1 VSASESAIADVSKW
15 RPLRLSGSQPFTQQQ
30 GVYIMIGERTN
41 VAGSPK
47 FAKLIKDGKYEEAV
61 SIARQQI
68 ENGANVLD
76 VCMDEGMID
85 GVTAMTRFL
94 QVLASEPEVAKVPIM
109 VDSSKWEVI
118 EAGLKCLQGKGIV
131 NSISLKEGE
140 DIFRKHAAAILKYGA
155 ATVVMA
161 FDEQGQA
168 ANYEDK
174 IRLCERAYRIL
185 VDQVG
190 FPPEDII
197 FDPNILTVATGMEEH
212 NNYAVDYI
220 NATGWIKANLP
231 YAKVSGGVSNISF
244 SFRGNNIVRE
254 AIHSAFLYHAIAA
267 GMDMGIVNAGM
278 LEVYEEIEPELKV
291 LVEDVLLNRRPDSTE
306 RLVEYGETLKGA
318 GKAATEKKAEEW
330 RNGTVE
336 ERLSHALVKGIDT
349 YIEADAEEAR
359 VKLGRP
365 LAVIEGPLMDGMGVV
380 GDLFGAGK
388 MFLPQV
394 VKSAR
399 VMKKAVAH
407 LTPYME
413 AEKEARAAAGEL
425 VKAQGKIVLATV
437 KGDVHDIGKNIVG
450 VVLACN
456 NFEVIDMGVMVPCEK
471 ILERAKSEKADIVG
485 LSGLITPSLDE
496 MVHVARE
503 MERQGFKLP
512 LLIGGATTSR
522 AHTAIKIA
530 PHYSEPVVHI
540 VDASRAVPVTTSLLS
555 DEGKS
560 GFVAKHR
567 ANYEALRKAHAAPK
581 QTVVS
586 LEVARSRRTP
596 ITWRAEDIP
605 SPTFTGVRVFDDFP
619 LATLREFIDWSPF
632 FHTWGLKGVY
642 PRIFDH
648 PEQGPQARQVF
659 EEGNALLDVI
669 IEKKLII
676 ARGVYGLFP
685 ANAVGDDVE
694 LYADQRR
701 EKVIERFHF
710 LRQQANREG
719 SEPCRSLSDFIAPK
733 ETGLR
738 DHIGAFAVTS
748 GIGLKEL
755 CDSYRSKHDDY
766 NAIMAE
772 ALADRLAEAFAECLH
787 KRVREEWEYGCA
799 EKLSNEDLIHEKY
812 RGIRPAPGYPA
823 CPDHTE
829 KGPLW
834 NLLNVCANTGIQ
846 ITESFAMW
854 PGSSVSGLY
863 FAHPESRYFGLGKI
877 GRDQVV
883 DYSERKGMSVSEVER
898 WLGQNLNY
906 DPAE

>member
-1 VSASESAIADVSKW
+1 VPEDVNKSQTTET
-15 RPLRLSGSQPFTQQQ
+15 RPLRLSGSQPFTQQP
-30 GVYIMIGERTN
+30 GVYMILGERTN

-47 FAKLIKDGKYEEAV
+47 FAKLIKAGKYEEAV
-61 SIARQQI
+61 AIARQQV

-76 VCMDEGMID
+76 ICMDEGMID
-85 GVTAMTRFL
+85 GVAAMTRFL
-94 QVLASEPEVAKVPIM
+94 QLLASEPEVAKVPFM

-140 DIFRKHAAAILKYGA
+140 EAFRRNAATVLKYGA
-155 ATVVMA
+155 AAVVMA

-168 ANYEDK
+168 ASYEEK
-174 IRLCERAYRIL
+174 IRICERAYRIL
-185 VDQVG
+185 VDEVG

-212 NNYAVDYI
+212 NNYAVDFI
-220 NATGWIKANLP
+220 KATRWIKDNLP
-231 YAKVSGGVSNISF
+231 HAKVSGGVSNISF
-244 SFRGNNIVRE
+244 SFRGNNKVRE
-254 AIHSAFLYHAIAA
+254 AMHSAFLYHAIAA

-278 LEVYEEIEPELKV
+278 LEVYDEIEPELKV
-291 LVEDVLLNRRPDSTE
+291 LVEDVLLNRRPDATE
-306 RLVEYGETLKGA
+306 RLVEHGEKLKNVGVVVS
-318 GKAATEKKAEEW
+318 EKKAEEW
-330 RNGTVE
+330 RSGTVE

-349 YIEADAEEAR
+349 YIELDAEEAR

-365 LAVIEGPLMDGMGVV
+365 LLVIEGPLMDGMGVV

-407 LTPYME
+407 LTPFME
-413 AEKEARAAAGEL
+413 AEKAAMAAAGEV
-425 VKAQGKIVLATV
+425 VKAQGKILLATV

-471 ILERAKSEKADIVG
+471 ILERAKAEKVDVIG

-512 LLIGGATTSR
+512 LLIGGATTTR
-522 AHTAIKIA
+522 THTAVKIA
-530 PHYSEPVVHI
+530 PNYSEPVVH
-540 VDASRAVPVTTSLLS
+540 VLDASRAVPVTTSLLS
-555 DEGKS
+555 DEGKPA
-560 GFVAKHR
+560 FVAQHR
-567 ANYEALRKAHAAPK
+567 AEYEALRKAHASPR
-581 QTVVS
+581 QSVVA
-586 LEVARSRRTP
+586 LEIARARRTP
-596 ITWRAEDIP
+596 IEWRAEDVPTP
-605 SPTFTGVRVFDDFP
+605 SFTGVRALHDFS
-619 LATLREFIDWSPF
+619 LATLREFIDWSPI
-632 FHTWGLKGVY
+632 FHAWGLKGVY
-642 PRIFDH
+642 PRIFEH
-648 PEQGPQARQVF
+648 ETQGEQARQIF
-659 EEGNALLDVI
+659 KDANALLDSI
-669 IEKKLII
+669 IEKKLIT
-676 ARGVYGLFP
+676 ARGVYGFFP

-694 LYADQRR
+694 LYTDDTR
-701 EKVIERFHF
+701 KTVLDRFHF

-719 SEPCRSLSDFIAPK
+719 SEPCRSLVDFIAPR
-733 ETGLR
+733 ETGLP
-738 DHIGAFAVTS
+738 DYIGAFAVTS
-748 GIGLKEL
+748 GIGAKEL
-755 CDSYRSKHDDY
+755 CDKFRAENDDY

-772 ALADRLAEAFAECLH
+772 AIGDRLAEAFAECLH
-787 KRVREEWEYGCA
+787 KQARDEWGYGRQ
-799 EKLSNEDLIHEKY
+799 EGLSNEDLIHEKY

-829 KGPLW
+829 KGTIW
-834 NLLNVCANTGIQ
+834 SLLDVEANTGMK

-863 FAHPESRYFGLGKI
+863 FAHPQSRYFSLGKI
-877 GRDQVV
+877 DRDQVA
-883 DYSERKGMSVSEVER
+883 DYHERKGMSVAEVER

>member
-1 VSASESAIADVSKW
+1 MPEDVNKSQTTET
-15 RPLRLSGSQPFTQQQ
+15 RPLHLSGSQPFTQQP
-30 GVYIMIGERTN
+30 GVYMILGERTN

-47 FAKLIKDGKYEEAV
+47 FAKLIKAGKYEEAV
-61 SIARQQI
+61 AIARQQV

-76 VCMDEGMID
+76 ICMDEGMID
-85 GVTAMTRFL
+85 GVAAMTRFL
-94 QVLASEPEVAKVPIM
+94 QLLASEPEVAKVPFM

-140 DIFRKHAAAILKYGA
+140 EAFRRNAATVLKYGA
-155 ATVVMA
+155 AAVVMA

-168 ANYEDK
+168 ASYEEK
-174 IRLCERAYRIL
+174 IRICERAYRIL
-185 VDQVG
+185 VDEVG

-212 NNYAVDYI
+212 NNYAVDFI
-220 NATGWIKANLP
+220 KATRWIKDNLP
-231 YAKVSGGVSNISF
+231 HAKVSGGVSNISF
-244 SFRGNNIVRE
+244 SFRGNNKVRE
-254 AIHSAFLYHAIAA
+254 AMHSAFLYHAIAA

-278 LEVYEEIEPELKV
+278 LEVYDEIEPELKV
-291 LVEDVLLNRRPDSTE
+291 LVEDVLLNRRPDATE
-306 RLVEYGETLKGA
+306 RLVEHGEKLKNVGVVVS
-318 GKAATEKKAEEW
+318 EKKAEEW
-330 RNGTVE
+330 RSGTVE

-349 YIEADAEEAR
+349 YIELDAEEAR

-365 LAVIEGPLMDGMGVV
+365 LLVIEGPLMDGMGVV

-407 LTPYME
+407 LTPFME
-413 AEKEARAAAGEL
+413 AEKAAMAAAGEV
-425 VKAQGKIVLATV
+425 VKAQGKILLATV

-471 ILERAKSEKADIVG
+471 ILERAKAEKVDVIG

-512 LLIGGATTSR
+512 LLIGGATTTR
-522 AHTAIKIA
+522 THTAVKIA
-530 PHYSEPVVHI
+530 PNYSEPVVH
-540 VDASRAVPVTTSLLS
+540 VLDASRAVPVTTSLLS
-555 DEGKS
+555 DEGKPA
-560 GFVAKHR
+560 FVAQHR
-567 ANYEALRKAHAAPK
+567 AEYEALRKAHASPR
-581 QTVVS
+581 QSVVA
-586 LEVARSRRTP
+586 LEIARARRTP
-596 ITWRAEDIP
+596 IEWRAEDVPTP
-605 SPTFTGVRVFDDFP
+605 SFTGVRALHDFS
-619 LATLREFIDWSPF
+619 LATLREFIDWSPI
-632 FHTWGLKGVY
+632 FHAWGLKGVY
-642 PRIFDH
+642 PRIFEH
-648 PEQGPQARQVF
+648 ETQGEQARQIF
-659 EEGNALLDVI
+659 KDANALLDSI
-669 IEKKLII
+669 IEKKLIT
-676 ARGVYGLFP
+676 ARGVYGFFP

-694 LYADQRR
+694 LYTDDTR
-701 EKVIERFHF
+701 KTVLDRFHF

-719 SEPCRSLSDFIAPK
+719 SEPCRSLVDFIAPR
-733 ETGLR
+733 ETGLP
-738 DHIGAFAVTS
+738 DYIGAFAVTS
-748 GIGLKEL
+748 GIGAKEL
-755 CDSYRSKHDDY
+755 CDKFRAENDDY

-772 ALADRLAEAFAECLH
+772 AIGDRLAEAFAECLH
-787 KRVREEWEYGCA
+787 KQARDEWGYGRQ
-799 EKLSNEDLIHEKY
+799 EGLSNEDLIHEKY

-829 KGPLW
+829 KGTIW
-834 NLLNVCANTGIQ
+834 SLLDVEANTGMK

-863 FAHPESRYFGLGKI
+863 FAHPQSRYFSLGKI
-877 GRDQVV
+877 DRDQVA
-883 DYSERKGMSVSEVER
+883 DYHERKGMSVAEVER

>member
-1 VSASESAIADVSKW
+1 MPEDVNKSQTTET
-15 RPLRLSGSQPFTQQQ
+15 RPLRLSGSQPFTQQP
-30 GVYIMIGERTN
+30 GVYMILGERTN

-47 FAKLIKDGKYEEAV
+47 FAKLIKAGKYEEAV
-61 SIARQQI
+61 AIARQQV

-76 VCMDEGMID
+76 ICMDEGMID
-85 GVTAMTRFL
+85 GVAAMTRFL
-94 QVLASEPEVAKVPIM
+94 QLLASEPEVAKVPFM

-140 DIFRKHAAAILKYGA
+140 EAFRRNAATVLKYGA
-155 ATVVMA
+155 AAVVMA

-168 ANYEDK
+168 ASYEEK
-174 IRLCERAYRIL
+174 IRICERAYRIL
-185 VDQVG
+185 VDEVG

-212 NNYAVDYI
+212 NNYAVDFI
-220 NATGWIKANLP
+220 KATRWIKDNLP
-231 YAKVSGGVSNISF
+231 HAKVSGGVSNISF
-244 SFRGNNIVRE
+244 SFRGNNKVRE
-254 AIHSAFLYHAIAA
+254 AMHSAFLYHAIAA

-278 LEVYEEIEPELKV
+278 LEVYDEIEPELKV
-291 LVEDVLLNRRPDSTE
+291 LVEDVLLNRRPDATE
-306 RLVEYGETLKGA
+306 RLVEHGEKLKNVGVVVS
-318 GKAATEKKAEEW
+318 EKKAEEW
-330 RNGTVE
+330 RSGTVE

-349 YIEADAEEAR
+349 YIELDAEEAR

-365 LAVIEGPLMDGMGVV
+365 LLVIEGPLMDGMGVV

-399 VMKKAVAH
+399 VMKKAVVH
-407 LTPYME
+407 LTPFME
-413 AEKEARAAAGEL
+413 AEKAAMAAAGEV
-425 VKAQGKIVLATV
+425 VKAQGKILLATV

-471 ILERAKSEKADIVG
+471 ILERAKAEKVDVIG

-512 LLIGGATTSR
+512 LLIGGATTTR
-522 AHTAIKIA
+522 THTAVKIA
-530 PHYSEPVVHI
+530 PNYSEPVVH
-540 VDASRAVPVTTSLLS
+540 VLDASRAVPVTTSLLS
-555 DEGKS
+555 DEGKPA
-560 GFVAKHR
+560 FVAQHR
-567 ANYEALRKAHAAPK
+567 AEYEALRKAHASPR
-581 QTVVS
+581 QSVVA
-586 LEVARSRRTP
+586 LEIARARRTP
-596 ITWRAEDIP
+596 IEWRAEDVPTP
-605 SPTFTGVRVFDDFP
+605 SFTGVRALHDFS
-619 LATLREFIDWSPF
+619 LATLREFIDWSPI
-632 FHTWGLKGVY
+632 FHAWGLKGVY
-642 PRIFDH
+642 PRIFEH
-648 PEQGPQARQVF
+648 ETQGEQARQIF
-659 EEGNALLDVI
+659 KDANALLDSI
-669 IEKKLII
+669 IEKKLIT
-676 ARGVYGLFP
+676 ARGVYGFFP

-694 LYADQRR
+694 LYTDDTR
-701 EKVIERFHF
+701 KTVLDRFHF

-719 SEPCRSLSDFIAPK
+719 SEPCRSLVDFIAPR
-733 ETGLR
+733 ETGLP
-738 DHIGAFAVTS
+738 DYIGAFAVTS
-748 GIGLKEL
+748 GIGAKEL
-755 CDSYRSKHDDY
+755 CDKFRAENDDY

-772 ALADRLAEAFAECLH
+772 AIGDRLAEAFAECLH
-787 KRVREEWEYGCA
+787 KQARDEWGYGRQ
-799 EKLSNEDLIHEKY
+799 EGLSNEDLIHEKY

-829 KGPLW
+829 KGTIW
-834 NLLNVCANTGIQ
+834 SLLDVEANTGMK

-863 FAHPESRYFGLGKI
+863 FAHPQSRYFSLGKI
-877 GRDQVV
+877 DRDQVA
-883 DYSERKGMSVSEVER
+883 DYHERKGMSVAEVER